1 VPYKSFVLS
10 FLADFSPRG
19 ICFSHFFG
27 SLFSR
32 AAKRFVSSSRGDFCP
47 RGNMLFAPMR
57 ISPSFFP
64 ALNAFLNGTSAVLI
78 GIGYY
83 FIKSGR
89 RQAHKR
95 IMLAA
100 FVTSTL
106 FLISYLYY
114 HLVLRAGVTHFQ
126 GEGMWRPVY
135 FSILIS
141 HTFLAVVVV
150 PFILVTLYRAL
161 KGKFARHKAIARYT
175 FPIWMYVSV
184 TGVVIFVMLYKI
196 FVR

>member
-1 VPYKSFVLS
+1 
-10 FLADFSPRG
+10 
-19 ICFSHFFG
+19 
-27 SLFSR
+27 
-32 AAKRFVSSSRGDFCP
+32 
-47 RGNMLFAPMR
+47 MQ
-57 ISPSFFP
+57 ISPTFFP
-64 ALNAFLNGTSAVLI
+64 ALNAFLNGSSAVLI
-78 GIGYY
+78 GAGYY

-89 RQAHKR
+89 RDAHKR
-95 IMLAA
+95 MMIAA

-126 GEGMWRPVY
+126 GQGVWRLVY

-141 HTFLAVVVV
+141 HTSLAAVVV
-150 PFILVTLYRAL
+150 PFILITLYRAL
-161 KGKFARHKAIARYT
+161 NGKFARHRAIARYT

-196 FVR
+196 FAR

>member
-1 VPYKSFVLS
+1 
-10 FLADFSPRG
+10 
-19 ICFSHFFG
+19 
-27 SLFSR
+27 
-32 AAKRFVSSSRGDFCP
+32 
-47 RGNMLFAPMR
+47 MQ
-57 ISPSFFP
+57 ISPTFFP

-78 GIGYY
+78 GTGYY
-83 FIKSGR
+83 FIKTGR
-89 RQAHKR
+89 RDAHKR
-95 IMLAA
+95 IMIAA

-114 HLVLRAGVTHFQ
+114 HVVLRAGVTRFR
-126 GEGMWRPVY
+126 GEGVWRPVY

-161 KGKFARHKAIARYT
+161 KGNFARHRAIARYT
-175 FPIWMYVSV
+175 FPIWLYVSV

>member
-1 VPYKSFVLS
+1 
-10 FLADFSPRG
+10 
-19 ICFSHFFG
+19 
-27 SLFSR
+27 
-32 AAKRFVSSSRGDFCP
+32 
-47 RGNMLFAPMR
+47 MQ
-57 ISPSFFP
+57 ISPTFFP
-64 ALNAFLNGTSAVLI
+64 ALNAFLNGSSAVLI
-78 GIGYY
+78 GTGYY

-89 RQAHKR
+89 REAHKR
-95 IMLAA
+95 MMIAA
-100 FVTSTL
+100 FVTSIL

-126 GEGMWRPVY
+126 GQGIWRPVY

-150 PFILVTLYRAL
+150 PFILIALYRAL
-161 KGKFARHKAIARYT
+161 KGKFARHRAIARYT

-196 FVR
+196 FVT

>member
-1 VPYKSFVLS
+1 
-10 FLADFSPRG
+10 
-19 ICFSHFFG
+19 
-27 SLFSR
+27 
-32 AAKRFVSSSRGDFCP
+32 
-47 RGNMLFAPMR
+47 MQ
-57 ISPSFFP
+57 ISPTFFP
-64 ALNAFLNGTSAVLI
+64 AFNAFLNGSSAVLI
-78 GIGYY
+78 GTGYY
-83 FIKSGR
+83 FIKNGR

-95 IMLAA
+95 MMIAA

-106 FLISYLYY
+106 FLISYVYY
-114 HLVLRAGVTHFQ
+114 HVVLRAGVTHFR
-126 GEGMWRPVY
+126 GEGLWRPLY

-161 KGKFARHKAIARYT
+161 KGNFTRHKAIARYT